1 MKSEFEWSKV
11 KTFRLVSYFL
21 SLICVF
27 LIIKFVKVSSENK
40 ILREQYEEK
49 LEREISKKEKLIE
62 SYKLQI
68 DLSKRTILR
77 LQNKQTQYEHSLD
90 SLSALK
96 QRTKTVY
103 KEKIIKVDNFNGK
116 ELENYFRNK
125 LYKNEF

>member
-1 MKSEFEWSKV
+1 MESEFEWSKV
-11 KTFRLVSYFL
+11 KTFRLVCYFL

-27 LIIKFVKVSSENK
+27 LIIKFIKVSSENK
-40 ILREQYEEK
+40 TLREQYEEK
-49 LEREISKKEKLIE
+49 LEREISKKEKLID

-68 DLSKRTILR
+68 DLSKKTILR

-103 KEKIIKVDNFNGK
+103 KEKIIKVNDFSGK
-116 ELENYFRNK
+116 EVEDYWRNRLK
-125 LYKNEF
+125 SGN